1 MNLQTIASAYYSVL
15 KLQYMNNQ
23 KASENTLSQYKI
35 GWIGTGRM
43 GFAMAKRLLE
53 AGCDVAVYNR
63 TRAKAE
69 PLTQWGASIV
79 DTPAEL
85 AGRDIVFTMVSGPA
99 DLSAVATG
107 DSGLLS
113 HTENP
118 KLVVDC
124 SSVSEEG
131 SNEVRRALSERGCE
145 MLSAPV
151 SGNAK
156 VVKAGKLTLVAS
168 GPESAFKMAEPY
180 LQTLGVGVTYV
191 GEGELARMVKIC
203 HNVLL
208 GVVTQCLAEITVLAE
223 KGGVPRHALLEF
235 INDSVMGSMFSR
247 YKSPAFVNLDW
258 TPTFTPV
265 LLRKDL
271 DLGLAA
277 GEKLGVPMSVTQAT
291 RDLVEQAINAGYTD
305 CDFGILLEQQAAA
318 SGIEL
323 QAENLEVDDGLH

>member
-1 MNLQTIASAYYSVL
+1 MTEQ
-15 KLQYMNNQ
+15 
-23 KASENTLSQYKI
+23 NTKQHSI
-35 GWIGTGRM
+35 GWIGAGRM

-53 AGCDVAVYNR
+53 AGCDVSVYNR

-69 PLTQWGASIV
+69 PLQEFGAEVV

-85 AGRDIVFTMVSGPA
+85 ADRDIIFTMVSGPA
-99 DLSAVATG
+99 DLYSVVCGEQGVLNGVATP
-107 DSGLLS
+107 GLLIDS
-113 HTENP
+113 
-118 KLVVDC
+118 

-131 SNEVRRALSERGCE
+131 SLKVRAALAERGCD

-156 VVKAGKLTLVAS
+156 VIKAGRLTIAAS
-168 GPESAFKMAEPY
+168 GPPSAFSVAKPY
-180 LQTLGVGVTYV
+180 LEEIGEGVTYV

-203 HNVLL
+203 HNMLL
-208 GVVTQCLAEITVLAE
+208 GVVTQSLAEIAVLAE
-223 KGGVPRHALLEF
+223 KGGVSRHALLDF

-247 YKSPAFVNLDW
+247 YKSPAFINLDW

-277 GEKLGVPMSVTQAT
+277 GKKLGVPLPVTEST
-291 RDLVEQAINAGYTD
+291 REQVQHSIDAGHTD
-305 CDFGILLEQQAAA
+305 CDFGILLEMQAQA
-318 SGIEL
+318 SGMEL
-323 QAENLEVDDGLH
+323 SSEDVTVDDGLSQADEA